1 MTTKQALGGVQAYLT
16 EIGRAPLLTPEQ
28 EIHLARQ
35 VQRMVRLKELE
46 RKLTAKEVAEVR
58 RGERAVRRFVESN
71 LRLVVT
77 VAKKYT
83 RSAKSLDLM
92 DLIQEGN
99 AGLVTGVLKFDPERG
114 YKFSTYAYWWIRQA
128 MSRALRYKDRTIR
141 LPGNV
146 GEMAY
151 GWGAKIQRLREKLG
165 RYPTHAE
172 IASECGITVED
183 LMLFYERGGRVTS
196 LDAVISGT
204 ENMCIGDSV
213 ADENQL
219 DGYEAL
225 EQAALVEISQSLKD
239 ALHVLEERERRWLS
253 QRWGLMDGVE
263 RTYVEIGREE
273 GVSRERVRQ
282 VCSVAQRKLRVLLSN
297 GGATQAALTA

>member
-1 MTTKQALGGVQAYLT
+1 MTTKKTAGGVQAYLT
-16 EIGRAPLLTPEQ
+16 EIGRKPLLTPEQ

-35 VQRMVRLKELE
+35 VQRMVKLKELDRE
-46 RKLTAKEVAEVR
+46 LTAQEQAEVR

-99 AGLVTGVLKFDPERG
+99 TGLVTGVLKFDPERG
-114 YKFSTYAYWWIRQA
+114 YKFSTYAYWWIRQG

-141 LPGNV
+141 LPGNI

-151 GWGAKIQRLREKLG
+151 GWGAKIQRLRERLG
-165 RYPTHAE
+165 RNPSHAE
-172 IASECGITVED
+172 IAAECDITVQD

-213 ADENQL
+213 ADESRL

-225 EQAALVEISQSLKD
+225 EQAVLGEVSQSLKD
-239 ALHVLEERERRWLS
+239 ALQTLEDRERRWLA
-253 QRWGLMDGVE
+253 QRWGLYDGVE

-282 VCSVAQRKLRVLLSN
+282 VCSVAQRKLRVQLAN